1 MKEFNFETTPIVD
14 IVNRIIIDAVMQ
26 NASDIHF
33 DPAENYLRIRIR
45 IDGDLQD
52 YSIVPN
58 KYKRNLITRVKLLAG
73 MNITESRLPQDGAI
87 KSTIKGKDLDLRVSS
102 LPTSFGEKVVV
113 RILDYSMSLNG
124 IEALGFTEENYQKIM
139 RMLNDPNG
147 IILVTGATG
156 SGKSTTVY
164 SMLQKLNR
172 EEVNIITVEDP
183 VEMNIEGLNQI
194 QVNAEIGLDFAN
206 VLRSILRQDP
216 NIILIGEIRDSET
229 AKIAIRASITG
240 HLVLSTLHTNNSLT
254 TIERLLDM
262 DVERYLLSSSLQ
274 GIISQNLA
282 KKLCKRCAVKR
293 PTTDMEKRI
302 FKKALNLDVEEV
314 YSPGH
319 CKYCH
324 NGYKGRIALQEVLE
338 INDEIRNAINDSV
351 PREEL
356 RKLIYKKGVKTLLQ
370 DGLLKVLEGITT
382 MEEVFRLVEVE
393 NDPINIYGKDETEN
407 NTETTKNDI
416 KIHLEQKE
424 EDEIAPNDIKEQDI
438 NISPK
443 KEENKT
449 EKTYPEFQNR
459 LRMSRLGRTPT
470 SNEEN
475 NLENTQDIFNAI
487 MQEKNKE
494 AAAKQPVT
502 PQATLNNINVNTN
515 MHNTNINSN
524 NLNNPSNK
532 TDNNAPTNRNPFPFV
547 SESNHLEPQ
556 TNTFER
562 PVLDNRNINDKA
574 KEIKENNRLQSN
586 ETNYL
591 EQAKR
596 NMDAMSNT
604 VKPTENK
611 RASYTDDLI
620 NLINEDLMK

>member
-45 IDGDLQD
+45 IDGDLQY

>member
-1 MKEFNFETTPIVD
+1 
-14 IVNRIIIDAVMQ
+14 
-26 NASDIHF
+26 
-33 DPAENYLRIRIR
+33 
-45 IDGDLQD
+45 
-52 YSIVPN
+52 
-58 KYKRNLITRVKLLAG
+58 
-73 MNITESRLPQDGAI
+73 
-87 KSTIKGKDLDLRVSS
+87 
-102 LPTSFGEKVVV
+102 
-113 RILDYSMSLNG
+113 
-124 IEALGFTEENYQKIM
+124 
-139 RMLNDPNG
+139 
-147 IILVTGATG
+147 
-156 SGKSTTVY
+156 
-164 SMLQKLNR
+164 
-172 EEVNIITVEDP
+172 
-183 VEMNIEGLNQI
+183 
-194 QVNAEIGLDFAN
+194 
-206 VLRSILRQDP
+206 
-216 NIILIGEIRDSET
+216 
-229 AKIAIRASITG
+229 
-240 HLVLSTLHTNNSLT
+240 
-254 TIERLLDM
+254 
-262 DVERYLLSSSLQ
+262 
-274 GIISQNLA
+274 
-282 KKLCKRCAVKR
+282 
-293 PTTDMEKRI
+293 
-302 FKKALNLDVEEV
+302 
-314 YSPGH
+314 
-319 CKYCH
+319 
-324 NGYKGRIALQEVLE
+324 
-338 INDEIRNAINDSV
+338 
-351 PREEL
+351 
-356 RKLIYKKGVKTLLQ
+356 
-370 DGLLKVLEGITT
+370 

-494 AAAKQPVT
+494 AAQKQPVT

>member
-443 KEENKT
+443 KEESKT

-459 LRMSRLGRTPT
+459 LRMSRLGRTTP
-470 SNEEN
+470 NEEN
-475 NLENTQDIFNAI
+475 NLENTQEIFNAI

-494 AAAKQPVT
+494 AATKQPAT

-515 MHNTNINSN
+515 MNTSANINSN
-524 NLNNPSNK
+524 NPNAQDSNNTTFS
-532 TDNNAPTNRNPFPFV
+532 RNPFPFV
-547 SESNHLEPQ
+547 SENNHIEQ
-556 TNTFER
+556 QANTFEE

-574 KEIKENNRLQSN
+574 REIKDNNRLQDTEPS
-586 ETNYL
+586 YL

-596 NMDAMSNT
+596 NLDAMSNN
-604 VKPTENK
+604 VRPTENK
-611 RASYTDDLI
+611 RATYTDDLI

>member
-1 MKEFNFETTPIVD
+1 MPVIFIL
-14 IVNRIIIDAVMQ
+14 IRQ
-26 NASDIHF
+26 
-33 DPAENYLRIRIR
+33 ENYLRIRIR